1 MVINDNNINIPIQI
15 RKEIDS
21 YMRKFVA
28 AGESTPDDLVRI
40 IALLEGASPDVKNN
54 TLHYAVKDG
63 SPELINAIIR
73 SGADVNSIIEEKTPM
88 MAAII
93 DIDIDAPD
101 YLWQRIEQQKNI
113 IEALLD
119 NGANPSEIVGGQTM
133 ADVINSKINRL
144 VLEGD
149 GNRNIEIDFQGLIQT
164 LEEIKEM
171 IVRRREMID
180 QRREMID
187 QRREMIDQIDQRRDR
202 IDDRIDGGKRKRK
215 RTQKK
220 RKKSKK
226 DKKGKKSKKYKKRK
240 SKRTRKHSK

>member
-1 MVINDNNINIPIQI
+1 MATNDNNINIPIQI
-15 RKEIDS
+15 REEIDS
-21 YMRKFVA
+21 YMRKFI
-28 AGESTPDDLVRI
+28 AGDSTLDDLDPI
-40 IALLEGASPDVKNN
+40 IALLAGESQDVKNN

-73 SGADVNSIIEEKTPM
+73 SGADVNSIIEGKTPM

-101 YLWQRIEQQKNI
+101 YLWQRIEQQKDI

-119 NGANPSEIVGGQTM
+119 NGANPSEIVDGQSM

-164 LEEIKEM
+164 LEDIKEM
-171 IVRRREMID
+171 IDERREMID
-180 QRREMID
+180 QRR
-187 QRREMIDQIDQRRDR
+187 
-202 IDDRIDGGKRKRK
+202 DRIDGGKRKRK

-226 DKKGKKSKKYKKRK
+226 SKKGKKSKKYKKQNKK
-240 SKRTRKHSK
+240 SRRNHTRKHRK

>member
-1 MVINDNNINIPIQI
+1 MATNDNNINIPIQI
-15 RKEIDS
+15 REEIDS
-21 YMRKFVA
+21 YMRKFI
-28 AGESTPDDLVRI
+28 AGDSTLDDLDPI
-40 IALLEGASPDVKNN
+40 IALLEGESQDVKNN

-63 SPELINAIIR
+63 DPDLINEIIDI
-73 SGADVNSIIEEKTPM
+73 GGEVNSIIEGKTPM

-93 DIDIDAPD
+93 DININAPD
-101 YLWQRIEQQKNI
+101 YLWARIEQQKDI

-119 NGANPSEIVGGQTM
+119 NGANPSEIVGGESM
-133 ADVINSKINRL
+133 DNVIDSKINI
-144 VLEGD
+144 LERD
-149 GNRNIEIDFQGLIQT
+149 GNRNIEIDFQGLIQK
-164 LEEIKEM
+164 LKDIKK
-171 IVRRREMID
+171 IIN

-187 QRREMIDQIDQRRDR
+187 DRREMIDDRRDR

>member
-15 RKEIDS
+15 RAEIDS

-28 AGESTPDDLVRI
+28 AGESTPDDLAPI
-40 IALLEGASPDVKNN
+40 IALLARASPDVKNN

-63 SPELINAIIR
+63 SPELIDAIIR

-93 DIDIDAPD
+93 DININAPH
-101 YLWQRIEQQKNI
+101 YLWARIEQQKDI

-119 NGANPSEIVGGQTM
+119 KGANPSEIVDGQSM

-164 LEEIKEM
+164 LEDIKEM
-171 IVRRREMID
+171 IDERREMID
-180 QRREMID
+180 QRR
-187 QRREMIDQIDQRRDR
+187 
-202 IDDRIDGGKRKRK
+202 DRIDGGKRKRK

-226 DKKGKKSKKYKKRK
+226 GKKSKKYKKQNKK
-240 SKRTRKHSK
+240 SRRNRTRKHRK

>member
-1 MVINDNNINIPIQI
+1 MATNDNNINIPIQI
-15 RKEIDS
+15 REEIDS

-40 IALLEGASPDVKNN
+40 IALLARKTPDVKNN

-73 SGADVNSIIEEKTPM
+73 SGADVNSIIEGKTPM

-101 YLWQRIEQQKNI
+101 YLWQRIEQQKDI

-119 NGANPSEIVGGQTM
+119 NGANPSEIVDGQSM

-164 LEEIKEM
+164 LEDIKEM
-171 IVRRREMID
+171 IDERREMID
-180 QRREMID
+180 QRR
-187 QRREMIDQIDQRRDR
+187 
-202 IDDRIDGGKRKRK
+202 DRIDGGKRKRK

-226 DKKGKKSKKYKKRK
+226 SKKGKKSKKYKKQNKK
-240 SKRTRKHSK
+240 SRRNHTRKHRK